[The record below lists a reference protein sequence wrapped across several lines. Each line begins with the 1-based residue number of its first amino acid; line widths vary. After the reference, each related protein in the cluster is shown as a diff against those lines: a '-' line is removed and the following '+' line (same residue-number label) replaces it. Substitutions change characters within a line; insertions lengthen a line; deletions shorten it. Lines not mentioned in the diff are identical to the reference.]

1 MRLSVIGEMGVGL
14 DEDWTVTY
22 TADGSSA
29 SKILDLIP
37 GAGELYHRLILV
49 VSPPGGGKTQALR
62 SVQEKTNSHLL
73 NLSLDL
79 SRSLLE
85 LTERQRKLQATR
97 ILGRLVSET
106 AAEGSKDSADRGSS
120 AVLLDNIELLFD
132 ASLALDPLRL
142 LEEISRNWTLVVAW
156 PGHVEGGWLIY
167 ARPGHPEYR
176 RYPVGDLMIVTP
188 TAD

>member
-1 MRLSVIGEMGVGL
+1 MTSAASGV
-14 DEDWTVTY
+14 
-22 TADGSSA
+22 SS
-29 SKILDLIP
+29 SEILDLIP

-49 VSPPGGGKTQALR
+49 VSPPGGGKTEALR
-62 SVQEKTNSHLL
+62 SVQEKTDSHFL
-73 NLSLDL
+73 NVSLEL

-85 LTERQRKLQATR
+85 LTERQRKLQARR

-106 AAEGSKDSADRGSS
+106 AAEGSTVGADRGGGV
-120 AVLLDNIELLFD
+120 VLLDNIELLFD

-156 PGHVEGGWLIY
+156 PGHVEGGWLLY

-176 RYPVGDLMIVTP
+176 RYPVGELMIVTP
-188 TAD
+188 TPD

>member
-1 MRLSVIGEMGVGL
+1 M
-14 DEDWTVTY
+14 
-22 TADGSSA
+22 
-29 SKILDLIP
+29 
-37 GAGELYHRLILV
+37 
-49 VSPPGGGKTQALR
+49 
-62 SVQEKTNSHLL
+62 
-73 NLSLDL
+73 
-79 SRSLLE
+79 
-85 LTERQRKLQATR
+85 
-97 ILGRLVSET
+97 
-106 AAEGSKDSADRGSS
+106 
-120 AVLLDNIELLFD
+120 LLDNIELLFD